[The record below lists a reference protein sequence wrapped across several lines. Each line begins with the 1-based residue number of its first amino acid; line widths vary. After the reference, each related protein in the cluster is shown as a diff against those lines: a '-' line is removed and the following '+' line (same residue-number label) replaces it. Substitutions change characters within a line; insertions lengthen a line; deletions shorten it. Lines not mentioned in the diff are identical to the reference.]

1 MRTQCLIAAAWI
13 AVAIV
18 AGGCSESA
26 LGRIPRGSSPASP
39 VGPSTFDVVSI
50 AGTVYEYTWDD
61 RRLLPGAAVRLTVT
75 GVPPLNDRHD
85 TFTDDNG
92 SYAFHNVPVP
102 SSATLA
108 LAVSGY
114 NHVPCPR
121 ATGDYFIEPAPVVDM
136 HVIQAGAAAMGGV
149 PPTYPRSG
157 VYGSVFEEVDGIR
170 MPVSGADV
178 DLWGSDDLLTTVL
191 TDADGRFGFCDAYGS
206 TLNYTWPFWVSAI
219 KGGYRRSGY
228 VKIDSAD
235 ARRVELQIA
244 RAEPGE
250 SR

>member
-1 MRTQCLIAAAWI
+1 MRTPCLIAAAWI

-18 AGGCSESA
+18 AAGCGESA
-26 LGRIPRGSSPASP
+26 PNRIPGGSSP
-39 VGPSTFDVVSI
+39 VGPSTVGVVSI
-50 AGTVYEYTWDD
+50 AGTVYEYTWDG

-85 TFTDDNG
+85 TLTDDNG
-92 SYAFHNVPVP
+92 FYAFQNVPVP

-121 ATGDYFIEPAPVVDM
+121 ATGDYFIEAAPVVDL

-157 VYGSVFEEVDGIR
+157 VYGSVFEEVDGIKV
-170 MPVSGADV
+170 PVAGAAV
-178 DLWGSDDLLTTVL
+178 ELWGSDDLLTTVQ
-191 TDADGRFGFCDAYGS
+191 TDADGRFGFCDAYESIFGQ
-206 TLNYTWPFWVSAI
+206 NTWPFWVSVI